1 MKSLW
6 WLVNI
11 VMMMVLGAIAEE
23 PPFACDS
30 RNPAT
35 RSYAFC
41 DSSKPITVRVEDLIS
56 RLSLVEKVEQL
67 TNNASAV
74 QRLGIPKYEWW
85 SEALHGVS
93 QWGRGIHFNGPIH
106 TATSFPQ
113 VILTAASFDVKL
125 WYHIAQAI
133 GIEARAIYN
142 AGQASGLTFW
152 TPNINIFRDPRWGRG
167 QETPG
172 EDPLLSSRYSVAYV
186 RGLQGDPLSSSS
198 KTNVRSSTHLRAS
211 ACCKHFTAYDMDNWE
226 GHTRFSFDA
235 MVTKQDLL
243 DTYQP
248 PFKSCVE
255 LGRAS
260 GIMCSYNSVNGVP
273 TCGDFNLLTS
283 TARRDWGFQGYI
295 TADCDAVATI
305 YTSHRYTPTAEDAV
319 ADVLKAG
326 MDVDCGNYL
335 GKYTMSAIAK
345 RKVNE
350 SDIDRALRNLFSV
363 RMRLGLF
370 DGDLNHQLEGK
381 LKMRVVCSAEHQ
393 RLALQAA
400 RQGIVL
406 LKNSRKHLPLSKTR
420 TKSLAVIGPNANN
433 ATTLLGNYYG
443 LPCHTI
449 TPLQGL
455 QRYVRDTL
463 YYSGCEDLACI
474 SNNLFGEAVE
484 IAKKVDE
491 VVVVVG
497 LDQTQ
502 EKEERDRIKLTLP
515 GQQEKLVYQ
524 VSHAAKRPVV
534 LVILSGGPVDV
545 SFAVNDPQISSIIWA
560 GYPGQAGGQA
570 LAEIIFG
577 DYNPGGR
584 LPVTW
589 YPQDFV
595 KIPMTDMNMRPN
607 HHTGYPG
614 RTYRFYTGKKVF
626 DFGQGLSYSA
636 YSYEFSSTTIKK
648 IDLNVTME
656 HVETLGDTGKA
667 HVRVENSPCRK
678 LKFRCSILVRNHD
691 NMDGRHAVLLYSKS
705 PATHKGAPQKQL
717 IGFRSV
723 HVPGKQTT
731 NITFVVKPCDHFSTV
746 EENGQ
751 RLLAIGSH
759 SLIVGDTQYS
769 VSLVT
774 KHSNRNP

>member
-1 MKSLW
+1 
-6 WLVNI
+6 
-11 VMMMVLGAIAEE
+11 MMVVGAIAEE
-23 PPFACDS
+23 PPYACDS

-35 RSYAFC
+35 RSYTFC
-41 DSSKPITVRVEDLIS
+41 DASKPITARVEDLIS
-56 RLSLVEKVEQL
+56 RLSLEEKVEQL
-67 TNNASAV
+67 SNNATAV

-93 QWGRGIHFNGPIH
+93 QWGRGIQFNGPIH

-113 VILTAASFDVKL
+113 VILTAASFDHKL

-133 GIEARAIYN
+133 GIEARAMYN
-142 AGQASGLTFW
+142 AGQATGLTFW
-152 TPNINIFRDPRWGRG
+152 APNINIFRDPRWGRG

-186 RGLQGDPLSSSS
+186 RGLQGDPLSS
-198 KTNVRSSTHLRAS
+198 KTKVRPSTRLRAS

-226 GHTRFSFDA
+226 GHTRFSFNA
-235 MVTKQDLL
+235 VVSKQDLL

-255 LGRAS
+255 QGRAS

-273 TCGDFNLLTS
+273 TCADSNLLTS

-295 TADCDAVATI
+295 TSDCDAVATV
-305 YTSHRYTPTAEDAV
+305 YTAHRFTRTSEDAV

-326 MDVDCGNYL
+326 MDVDCGSYL
-335 GKYTMSAIAK
+335 QKYTISAIGK
-345 RKVNE
+345 GKVNE
-350 SDIDRALRNLFSV
+350 SDINRALRNLFSV

-370 DGDLNHQLEGK
+370 DGDLSHQLEGK
-381 LKMRVVCSAEHQ
+381 LTMQHVCSAEHQ

-406 LKNSRKHLPLSKTR
+406 LKNSRGYLPLSKIR
-420 TKSLAVIGPNANN
+420 IKSLAVIGPNANN
-433 ATTLLGNYYG
+433 ATTLLGNYFG
-443 LPCHTI
+443 LPCNAI

-455 QRYVRDTL
+455 QKYIRNTL
-463 YYSGCEDLACI
+463 YYPGCEDLECI
-474 SNNLFGEAVE
+474 SDNMFGEAVE
-484 IAKKVDE
+484 TAKKVDE
-491 VVVVVG
+491 VVVFVG

-502 EKEERDRIKLTLP
+502 EKEEQDRIKLTLP

-524 VSHAAKRPVV
+524 VSRAAKRPVV

-584 LPVTW
+584 LPMTW

-626 DFGQGLSYSA
+626 EFGQGLSYSR
-636 YSYEFSSTTIKK
+636 YSYKFSSATIKK

-656 HVETLGDTGKA
+656 QVEALGNSGKA
-667 HVRVENSPCRK
+667 HVRVENTPCSK
-678 LKFRCSILVRNHD
+678 LKFRSSILVRNHD
-691 NMDGRHAVLLYSKS
+691 KMDGKHAVLLYSKS

-723 HVPGKQTT
+723 HVQGKHTAKV
-731 NITFVVKPCDHFSTV
+731 TFVVKPCDHFSTV

-759 SLIVGDTQYS
+759 SLIVGDTQYP
-769 VSLVT
+769 VSLGLAPNT
-774 KHSNRNP
+774 

>member
-1 MKSLW
+1 
-6 WLVNI
+6 
-11 VMMMVLGAIAEE
+11 MMALGAIAKE
-23 PPFACDS
+23 PPYACDS

-35 RSYAFC
+35 RSYTFC
-41 DSSKPITVRVEDLIS
+41 DASKPLTVRVEDLIS
-56 RLSLVEKVEQL
+56 RLSLEEKVEQL
-67 TNNASAV
+67 SNDATAV

-93 QWGRGIHFNGPIH
+93 QWGRGIQFNGPIH

-113 VILTAASFDVKL
+113 VILTAASFDHKL
-125 WYHIAQAI
+125 WYRIAQAI
-133 GIEARAIYN
+133 GIEARAMYN

-152 TPNINIFRDPRWGRG
+152 APNINIFRDPRWGRG

-186 RGLQGDPLSSSS
+186 RGLQGDPLSS
-198 KTNVRSSTHLRAS
+198 KTKVRPSTRLRAS

-226 GHTRFSFDA
+226 GHTRFSFNA
-235 MVTKQDLL
+235 VVSKQDLL

-255 LGRAS
+255 QGRAS
-260 GIMCSYNSVNGVP
+260 GIMCSYNSVNGIP
-273 TCGDFNLLTS
+273 TCADSNLLTS

-295 TADCDAVATI
+295 TSDCDAVATV
-305 YTSHRYTPTAEDAV
+305 YTAHRFTRTSEDAV

-335 GKYTMSAIAK
+335 QKYTMSAIGK
-345 RKVNE
+345 GKVNE
-350 SDIDRALRNLFSV
+350 TDINRALRNLFSV

-370 DGDLNHQLEGK
+370 DGDLSHQLEGK
-381 LKMRVVCSAEHQ
+381 LTMQHVCSSEHQ

-406 LKNSRKHLPLSKTR
+406 LKNNRGYLPLSKTR
-420 TKSLAVIGPNANN
+420 IRSLAVIGPNANN
-433 ATTLLGNYYG
+433 ATTLLGNYFG
-443 LPCHTI
+443 LPCNAI

-455 QRYVRDTL
+455 QKYIRNTL
-463 YYSGCEDLACI
+463 YHPGCEDLECI
-474 SNNLFGEAVE
+474 SDNMFGEAVE
-484 IAKKVDE
+484 TAKKVDE
-491 VVVVVG
+491 VVVVIG

-502 EKEERDRIKLTLP
+502 EKEERDRIQLTLP

-524 VSHAAKRPVV
+524 VSRATKRPVV

-584 LPVTW
+584 LPMTW

-626 DFGQGLSYSA
+626 EFGQGLSYSR
-636 YSYEFSSTTIKK
+636 YSYKFSSTTIKK

-656 HVETLGDTGKA
+656 HVEALGNSGKA
-667 HVRVENSPCRK
+667 HVRVENTPCRK
-678 LKFRCSILVRNHD
+678 LKFRSSILVRNHD
-691 NMDGRHAVLLYSKS
+691 KMDGKHAVLLYSKS

-723 HVPGKQTT
+723 HVQGKHRAKVM
-731 NITFVVKPCDHFSTV
+731 FVVKPCDHFSTV
-746 EENGQ
+746 AENGQ
-751 RLLAIGSH
+751 RLLVIGSH
-759 SLIVGDTQYS
+759 SLIVGDTQYP
-769 VSLVT
+769 VSLGLAPNT
-774 KHSNRNP
+774 